1 MYERGRVYTCTKE
14 FFLKTLVYRIVEAVR
29 SNICSVGQQGGDPEE
44 QML

>member
-1 MYERGRVYTCTKE
+1 MHKGIYFKALVYTA
-14 FFLKTLVYRIVEAVR
+14 VEAVR